1 MDNDKARARV
11 KVSLWEESRGIKRVD
26 LFPDF
31 ISGGRTV
38 DIVPRTTYS
47 VSEYLRNVLAPVSCP
62 QCNAKKMN
70 LHVAGGL
77 KERFLKIAGR
87 RVFVCPECRKKQV
100 LKVHRCEWEIVGTA
114 MAVSVVLLFF
124 SIQWIVR

>member
-1 MDNDKARARV
+1 M

-31 ISGGRTV
+31 ISTRRTV
-38 DIVPRTTYS
+38 DIVPRTTYN

-62 QCNAKKMN
+62 QCDAKKMN
-70 LHVAGGL
+70 LHVGGGL
-77 KERFLKIAGR
+77 KERLLKIAGR
-87 RVFVCPECRKKQV
+87 RVFVCPDCREQRV
-100 LKVHRCEWEIVGTA
+100 LKVHGCEWEIVGTA
-114 MAVSVVLLFF
+114 AAVSVVLLLF